1 MSAAALASGSSARR
15 DLGAGAGPLV
25 GGLLLPVVAPDLL
38 NEGTAALLAISAVT
52 MLGAENG

>member
-25 GGLLLPVVAPDLL
+25 GGPLLPVVPRDPL
-38 NEGTAALLAISAVT
+38 NAGTALLAISAVA
-52 MLGAENG
+52 MLGAEKG